1 MTVGYKYEEFRTNS
15 GLVMFIEQ
23 YAEKP
28 HFVKFWRYGVVGGS
42 VWSDML
48 SSKPNKKQ
56 LINRY

>member
-23 YAEKP
+23 YAKKP
-28 HFVKFWRYGVVGGS
+28 YFVKFWRYGVVGSS